1 MVPTWFKKIEVQLTP
16 SDSSDSSILVTGND
30 SSTTTTNSEIK
41 IFKSYEPSWGG
52 ATSEAYERH
61 TTFGGNGAGNWF

>member
-1 MVPTWFKKIEVQLTP
+1 MQLAEKVIDDHFTKEKNKISEHKKEIDNVL
-16 SDSSDSSILVTGND
+16 IKI
-30 SSTTTTNSEIK
+30 NSEIK
-41 IFKSYEPSWGG
+41 IFNSYEPSWGG